1 MWIMESKES
10 PRFTGVWVNVP
21 TGFLERFDKEIE
33 DTFPSRSEAIRRGMN
48 LILKELQSLR
58 DGPRKGGGALG

>member
-33 DTFPSRSEAIRRGMN
+33 DMFPSRSEAIRRGMN

-58 DGPRKGGGALG
+58 EEPKA

>member
-1 MWIMESKES
+1 MTETKES

-21 TGFLERFDKEIE
+21 TGFLLRFDKEIE
-33 DTFPSRSEAIRRGMN
+33 DMFPSRSEAIRRGMT

-58 DGPRKGGGALG
+58 EEPKA